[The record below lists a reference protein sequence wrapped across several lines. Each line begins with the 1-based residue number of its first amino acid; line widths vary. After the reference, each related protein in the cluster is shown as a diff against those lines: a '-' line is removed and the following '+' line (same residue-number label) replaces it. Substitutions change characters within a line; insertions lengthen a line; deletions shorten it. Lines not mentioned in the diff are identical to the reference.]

1 MSNAS
6 RCRAVAADY
15 ARRAQETSDPAARRT
30 FLRLEA
36 LWRDMSP
43 LAEDYDRWSDPS
55 SKERLY
61 RMIDAA
67 AEVRRKVA

>member
-15 ARRAQETSDPAARRT
+15 ARRALQTSDPSAQRA

-36 LWRDMSP
+36 LWRDMAP
-43 LAEDYDRWSDPS
+43 LAEDFDRWSDPR

-61 RMIDAA
+61 ELIDQAGA
-67 AEVRRKVA
+67 IRRKVA

>member
-6 RCRAVAADY
+6 RCRALAADY
-15 ARRAQETSDPAARRT
+15 ARRAEKASEPAARRA

-36 LWRDMSP
+36 LWRDMAP
-43 LAEDYDRWSDPS
+43 LAEDYDRWNDQS

-61 RMIDAA
+61 EMIDAA
-67 AEVRRKVA
+67 AEVRRKFA